1 MHDKE
6 LQCYFKSSPP
16 FCLVGIVL
24 VLAVFK
30 AWRDCSLSFTL
41 EFQHRWF
48 HFILGWSSLARCRT
62 VKVSCL
68 LVWCVILQINGQKLN
83 CNLVASTVL
92 YVLTSQLELSLK
104 PAPHI
109 NFQLWTKTL
118 LSCRTFSTVYRIISK
133 ISLRR
138 KRSNCALSLKWNG
151 TESNSNITDKSPDGY
166 MVVKHNTFRTIWLQ
180 GPKTTSVWE
189 ERLEQ
194 QLESY
199 AQAKRPVARRERQTI
214 QECSF
219 WHWFT
224 TFLGRLIY
232 SIGHLLLCVCSYC

>member
-1 MHDKE
+1 MRNITNKRAEIE
-6 LQCYFKSSPP
+6 LQSRSKY
-16 FCLVGIVL
+16 
-24 VLAVFK
+24 
-30 AWRDCSLSFTL
+30 
-41 EFQHRWF
+41 
-48 HFILGWSSLARCRT
+48 
-62 VKVSCL
+62 
-68 LVWCVILQINGQKLN
+68 
-83 CNLVASTVL
+83 STVR
-92 YVLTSQLELSLK
+92 
-104 PAPHI
+104 I
-109 NFQLWTKTL
+109 NDPNGIIAKACSTHKFQLWTKTL

-138 KRSNCALSLKWNG
+138 KKSNCALSLKWNG
-151 TESNSNITDKSPDGY
+151 TASNSNITDKSPDGY
-166 MVVKHNTFRTIWLQ
+166 MVVKHNTFRTIWLE

-194 QLESY
+194 ELEPY

-224 TFLGRLIY
+224 AFLGRLIY